1 LLTSLEISLEIA
13 YVPVLKYKN
22 KGEIMGRAI
31 DMEKDI
37 SAMKIQIE
45 KLQNQLR
52 GMVSRID
59 EIDDIIDSVEEDI
72 LEEESSEKVE
82 DNLGSVITGD
92 YEDEKEEAN
101 TEGSDKGD
109 GEPDKRSSKSKSK
122 TNK

>member
-1 LLTSLEISLEIA
+1 MLTSLEIGLEIA

-22 KGEIMGRAI
+22 KG
-31 DMEKDI
+31 
-37 SAMKIQIE
+37 
-45 KLQNQLR
+45 
-52 GMVSRID
+52 
-59 EIDDIIDSVEEDI
+59 DI